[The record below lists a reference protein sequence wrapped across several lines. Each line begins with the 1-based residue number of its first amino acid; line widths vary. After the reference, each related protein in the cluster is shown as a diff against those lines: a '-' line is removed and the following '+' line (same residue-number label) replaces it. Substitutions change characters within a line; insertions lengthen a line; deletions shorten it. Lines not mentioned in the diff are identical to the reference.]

1 MNITFQKNAVT
12 LLGTSLKEGE
22 KMPDFTV
29 CDSSLQEVKGSD
41 LSGIRIFAVVPS
53 LDTGV

>member
-29 CDSSLQEVKGSD
+29 CDSSLQEA
-41 LSGIRIFAVVPS
+41 I
-53 LDTGV
+53 